1 MTSSVWCL
9 RPGIE
14 NETKATNKV
23 ILTTVII
30 VFVVVFVVVV
40 VVFFFYLIKKV
51 IVMKSRSDCK
61 KTLLVEMRAKSLLQ

>member
-9 RPGIE
+9 RPAIE

-40 VVFFFYLIKKV
+40 FFLFFNKKGNSDE
-51 IVMKSRSDCK
+51 IEKRLQKSI
-61 KTLLVEMRAKSLLQ
+61 AG

>member
-9 RPGIE
+9 RPAIE

-40 VVFFFYLIKKV
+40 VVFYLIKKV

-61 KTLLVEMRAKSLLQ
+61 KALLVEMRARSLLQ

>member
-9 RPGIE
+9 RPAIE

-40 VVFFFYLIKKV
+40 VFFFLFNKKGNSDE
-51 IVMKSRSDCK
+51 IEKRLQKSI
-61 KTLLVEMRAKSLLQ
+61 AG

>member
-40 VVFFFYLIKKV
+40 VVFFYLIKKV